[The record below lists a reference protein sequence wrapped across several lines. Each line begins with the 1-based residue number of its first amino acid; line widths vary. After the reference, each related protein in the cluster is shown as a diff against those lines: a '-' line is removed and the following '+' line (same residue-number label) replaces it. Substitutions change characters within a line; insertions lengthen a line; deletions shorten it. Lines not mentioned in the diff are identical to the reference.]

1 MLCEKCQKKQ
11 ATVHLSHLVNN
22 NVIQEFHLC
31 QDCAS
36 QVTPIGIKGTPL
48 LPELLT
54 SLLEPIIGKLIK
66 EMGSIKCPH
75 CGMTYLDFKSSGRF
89 GCAEDYDIFKNGI
102 EQLIEKIHGTTQH
115 KGKVPSHISKTII
128 KESELRILQRELER
142 LVKEEKFEEAA
153 QVRDKIKEFRKSK
166 LSAEKQPEEK

>member
-22 NVIQEFHLC
+22 NVVQEFHLC

-36 QVTPIGIKGTPL
+36 QVTPIGTKGAPL

-54 SLLEPIIGKLIK
+54 SLMEPIIGKLIK
-66 EMGSIKCPH
+66 EMGSIKCQN
-75 CGMTYLDFKSSGRF
+75 CGMTYLDFKSTGRF
-89 GCAEDYDIFKNGI
+89 GCAEDYDIFKDGI
-102 EQLIEKIHGTTQH
+102 SQLIEKIHGTAQH
-115 KGKVPSHISKTII
+115 KGKIPSHISKTTI
-128 KESELRILQRELER
+128 KESELRILQRDLER

-153 QVRDKIKEFRKSK
+153 QVRDKIKEFRKNKPST
-166 LSAEKQPEEK
+166 EKKTEL